1 MRTVLAVDG
10 GNSKTDVAL
19 VAEDGTVLATGRG
32 GAFMPQSA
40 GVSAA
45 ADVVE
50 EAVRQALGPL
60 TRALGTSEAPPY
72 ADLLAAYLAGA
83 DLPAEE
89 ETLSDEFAARS
100 FAGEVVVG
108 NDTFALLRAGASGPW
123 GVAVVCGA
131 GINAVGVSPTG
142 QVARFPALGKISGD
156 WGGGLGMAEEA
167 LWHAVR
173 AEDGRGAHTE
183 LAALVKEHYGA
194 STVEEVVL
202 GLHFGDVDESSLH
215 GLTPGLFRVAAAGD
229 AIARS
234 LVERMAEEIVVMAE
248 VCLRRLELLETPT
261 EVVLGG
267 GVLRARHPMLSEL
280 LDERFAVRAPQA
292 KPVVA
297 DVPPIV
303 GAALSGLDRIGA
315 SEEAKTRLRAHFGD
329 TL

>member
-50 EAVRQALGPL
+50 ETVRQALDPL
-60 TRALGTSEAPPY
+60 TRALGAPQAPPY
-72 ADLLAAYLAGA
+72 ADLMAAYLAGA

-100 FAGEVVVG
+100 FAGEVVVA

-131 GINAVGVSPTG
+131 GVNAVGVSPTG
-142 QVARFPALGKISGD
+142 RIARFPALGKISGD
-156 WGGGLGMAEEA
+156 WGGGLGLAEEV
-167 LWHAVR
+167 LWHAAR
-173 AEDGRGAHTE
+173 AEDGRGGPTE
-183 LAALVKEHYGA
+183 LAALVKEHYGT

-202 GLHFGDVDESSLH
+202 ALHFGELEQARLH

-234 LVERMAEEIVVMAE
+234 LVERMAEEIVVLAE
-248 VCLRRLELLETPT
+248 VCLRRLDLLETPT

-267 GVLRARHPMLSEL
+267 GVLRARDPLLSEL
-280 LDERFAVRAPQA
+280 LDERFATRAPQA
-292 KPVVA
+292 KVVVA
-297 DVPPIV
+297 DVAPIV
-303 GAALSGLDRIGA
+303 GAALNGLDRLGA
-315 SEEAKTRLRAHFGD
+315 SEEAKARLRGHFGD
-329 TL
+329 TH